1 MSTIERLPLAVD
13 HIPEAKRPSTTP
25 SRSCRRRDLVITF
38 GRVIGLDGVDVDLYR
53 GEVLAVIGDNGAGK
67 STLIKCLTGAYQQ
80 DSGEVLL
87 DGQPVDFKRPQDA
100 REAGIETVYQ
110 QLAVIPALDIAS
122 NLYLAR
128 EERRPGPL
136 GSVLR
141 MLDKK
146 GMKERAGESVQKLG
160 IQTIQNMGQA
170 VETLSGGQRQAV
182 AVARAAA
189 FGSKVVVLDEPTAA
203 LGVKESGWSSTWSS
217 SCATAG
223 LAVILISHNMPHVW
237 EAADRIHIQRLGGCA
252 GVITAAVPRHG
263 RGRGDHDRRQD
274 ARAGG
279 MTGAH
284 ATLALTTRDAAPDG
298 RPGAASRPNP
308 TRRPAAG
315 RPGRPAAPHP
325 PLPRSGDRHDHRR
338 GLHPPSRGP
347 GRRRRRDRRGRAARR
362 AARRRQHRPPR

>member
-1 MSTIERLPLAVD
+1 MSTMEKLPLAVD
-13 HIPEAKRPSTTP
+13 HLPDSKKEVYDAEPILSA
-25 SRSCRRRDLVITF
+25 RDLVITF
-38 GRVIGLDGVDVDLYR
+38 GRVIGLDGVNLDLYR

-80 DSGEVLL
+80 DSGQVYL
-87 DGQPVDFKRPQDA
+87 DGEAVEFKRPQDA
-100 REAGIETVYQ
+100 REKGIETVYQ

-146 GMKERAGESVQKLG
+146 GMKERAGDAVQKLG

-203 LGVKESGWSSTWSS
+203 LGVKESGMVLDMVKQLRDN
-217 SCATAG
+217 G
-223 LAVILISHNMPHVW
+223 LAIILISHNMPHVW
-237 EAADRIHIQRLGGCA
+237 EVADRIHIQRLGGCA
-252 GVITAAVPRHG
+252 GVITPQS
-263 RGRGDHDRRQD
+263 HDMGEGV
-274 ARAGG
+274 AI
-279 MTGAH
+279 MTGAK
-284 ATLALTTRDAAPDG
+284 TLAQP
-298 RPGAASRPNP
+298 
-308 TRRPAAG
+308 
-315 RPGRPAAPHP
+315 
-325 PLPRSGDRHDHRR
+325 
-338 GLHPPSRGP
+338 
-347 GRRRRRDRRGRAARR
+347 
-362 AARRRQHRPPR
+362 